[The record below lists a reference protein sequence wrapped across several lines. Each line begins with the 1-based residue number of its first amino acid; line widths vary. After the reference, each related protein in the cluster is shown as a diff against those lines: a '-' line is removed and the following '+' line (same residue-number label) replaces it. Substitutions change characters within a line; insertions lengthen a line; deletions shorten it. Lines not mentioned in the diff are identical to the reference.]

1 MFVQHALCSKFYLST
16 GKKKKKKE
24 ASLIWGL
31 TGKTLLVDR
40 LFGMHAT
47 LAVIPELHKAGCGL
61 SAVVLGYIVSSRL
74 TRATRDPVSELN
86 T

>member
-1 MFVQHALCSKFYLST
+1 M
-16 GKKKKKKE
+16 
-24 ASLIWGL
+24 
-31 TGKTLLVDR
+31 GKTLLVDR
-40 LFGMHAT
+40 LFGMHEA

-61 SAVVLGYIVSSRL
+61 SAIVLCYIVSSRL